1 MAFWGWGRW
10 KWCAPRALEGRKV
23 FQAELPVLQRSR
35 ARVLREALPQ
45 SQVAKL
51 VSKVSHI
58 NNERNIFL
66 KRLENYFM
74 KP

>member
-1 MAFWGWGRW
+1 MAFLGWGGGNGVT
-10 KWCAPRALEGRKV
+10 PGALEGRKV
-23 FQAELPVLQRSR
+23 FQAELPVLQRNR
-35 ARVLREALPQ
+35 TAVLGEALPQ

>member
-1 MAFWGWGRW
+1 MLLEPWKAGR
-10 KWCAPRALEGRKV
+10 C
-23 FQAELPVLQRSR
+23 FQAELPMLQRSR
-35 ARVLREALPQ
+35 AGVLGEALPQ
-45 SQVAKL
+45 SQVVKL

>member
-1 MAFWGWGRW
+1 M
-10 KWCAPRALEGRKV
+10 
-23 FQAELPVLQRSR
+23 LQRSR
-35 ARVLREALPQ
+35 AGVLGEALPQ
-45 SQVAKL
+45 SQVVKL

>member
-1 MAFWGWGRW
+1 M
-10 KWCAPRALEGRKV
+10 

-35 ARVLREALPQ
+35 AGVLGEALPQ

>member
-1 MAFWGWGRW
+1 M
-10 KWCAPRALEGRKV
+10 

-35 ARVLREALPQ
+35 ARVLGEALPQ

-58 NNERNIFL
+58 NNERNIFKKVGKL
-66 KRLENYFM
+66 FYEALSSTADNWTN
-74 KP
+74 PSLDTI